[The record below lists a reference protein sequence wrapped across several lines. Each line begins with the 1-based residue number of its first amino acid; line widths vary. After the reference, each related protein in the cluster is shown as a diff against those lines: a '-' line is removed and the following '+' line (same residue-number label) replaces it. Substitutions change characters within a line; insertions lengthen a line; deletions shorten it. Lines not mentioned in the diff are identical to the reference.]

1 MSLVQIHDKE
11 FELYISKKELESIVK
26 QLAHKMEYLQ
36 NESPIFIVVLNGS
49 FFFASDL
56 LKALPFDGELHF
68 IKVKSYQGTQSSG
81 KINLKLDLSVDI
93 KNRTVVLIE
102 DIVDTGTTL
111 HYLIEHLQKK
121 NPKKIL
127 CASLLFKPQAYQQ
140 KYTIDFIGKSIENN
154 FVVGYGLDY
163 DELGRTLPQIF
174 KLKQD

>member
-11 FELYISKKELESIVK
+11 FELFISKKELESIVV
-26 QLAHKMEYLQ
+26 QLALEL
-36 NESPIFIVVLNGS
+36 ESLKSQEPIFIVVLNGS

-56 LKALPFDGELHF
+56 LKSLSYNCEVHF
-68 IKVKSYQGTQSSG
+68 IKVKSYEGMESSG
-81 KINLKLDLSVDI
+81 RLNLNLDISVDI
-93 KNRTVVLIE
+93 SNRTIVIIE
-102 DIVDTGTTL
+102 DIVDTGSTL
-111 HYLIEHLQKK
+111 NFLINHLKEK

-127 CASLLFKPQAYQQ
+127 TATLLFKPKAYKQELN
-140 KYTIDFIGKSIENN
+140 IDYIGKSIDND